1 MYERM
6 INIRNIYKNVHKLYD
21 MIYTNFFTNFR
32 YYKKPFDS

>member
-21 MIYTNFFTNFR
+21 MIYTNFYEF
-32 YYKKPFDS
+32 SLL